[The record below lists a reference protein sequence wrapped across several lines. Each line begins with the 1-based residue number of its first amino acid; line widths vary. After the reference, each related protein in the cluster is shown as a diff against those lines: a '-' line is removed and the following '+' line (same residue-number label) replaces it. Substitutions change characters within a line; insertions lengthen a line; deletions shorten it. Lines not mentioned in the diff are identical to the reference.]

1 MIKRIALIGVG
12 AIARI
17 ALEKLKEQD
26 PDGNVRVI
34 GALVREKHR
43 DAAQKLLGARAKIV
57 TTADELIRLTPN
69 VVVECAGQGA
79 VAEYGERVLRAG
91 IDLMVISTGA
101 LADDALREAL
111 LGAAKLV
118 GSHVI
123 IPSGAVAGIDGLN
136 ALRIGGLDS
145 VRYSSTKPP
154 LAWKGTPAEDAFDLE
169 AITGPT
175 VLFEGPA
182 REAARL
188 YPKNANLAA
197 TVALAGLG
205 MERTRI
211 RLVADPAVAPT
222 NVGRIEAKGAFGSLD
237 VECRGMPAPE
247 NPKTSATT
255 ALSVA
260 HAILRGTGAVV
271 M

>member
-1 MIKRIALIGVG
+1 MIKRVALIGVG

-34 GALVREKHR
+34 GALVRENR
-43 DAAQKLLGARAKIV
+43 RAEAQALLGESARVV
-57 TTADELIRLTPN
+57 TTVDELIRLTPN

-79 VAEYGERVLRAG
+79 VEEYGDAVLRAG
-91 IDLMVISTGA
+91 IDLMIISSGA
-101 LADDALREAL
+101 LADTAVRERL
-111 LGAAKLV
+111 LAAARLV
-118 GSHVI
+118 DRHII
-123 IPSGAVAGIDGLN
+123 IPSGAVAGIDGLC
-136 ALRIGGLDS
+136 ALRIGGLES
-145 VRYSSTKPP
+145 VRYTSTKPP
-154 LAWKGTPAEDAFDLE
+154 GAWKGTPAEDAFELE
-169 AITGPT
+169 TIDGPT

-182 REAARL
+182 SEAARL

-197 TVALAGLG
+197 TVALAGIG
-205 MERTRI
+205 MERTEI

-222 NVGRIEAKGAFGSLD
+222 NVGRIEAKGAFGSLS
-237 VECRGMPAPE
+237 VECRGLPAPE

-260 HAILRGTGAVV
+260 HAILRGTAAVV